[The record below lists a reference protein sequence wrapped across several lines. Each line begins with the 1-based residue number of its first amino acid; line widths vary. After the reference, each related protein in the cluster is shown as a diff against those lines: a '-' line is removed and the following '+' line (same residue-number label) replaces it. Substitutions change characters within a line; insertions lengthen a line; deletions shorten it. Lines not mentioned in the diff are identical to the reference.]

1 MLKSFIKPKEAAATE
16 SLDPLLMCHF
26 DFERSSLID
35 ISLAF
40 IGYESPQ
47 LGNRDAL

>member
-26 DFERSSLID
+26 DLRGSLID

-40 IGYESPQ
+40 TGYESPQ